1 VSDAQ
6 GVAQGSLTG
15 RAWDRVS
22 WPGKDLKTIID
33 TALQTYGEQLIEHK
47 VGSIVAIVA
56 QTGALLALIFS
67 PSYNPNL
74 LTEKN
79 ASTPLLL

>member
-15 RAWDRVS
+15 RTWDRVS
-22 WPGKDLKTIID
+22 WPGEDLKTI
-33 TALQTYGEQLIEHK
+33 LQTYGEQLIEHK
-47 VGSIVAIVA
+47 VLSIVAIVA
-56 QTGALLALIFS
+56 QTGALLALILS
-67 PSYNPNL
+67 PSYDPNL